1 MIYYKYDAKIVNT
14 VFYPKFVKAMYLK
27 LAFSLRFHNNLEG
40 CQNYDKFKLTSQF
53 MLMKL
58 ELKPNICIRYG
69 QNEVLVFFLKESANG
84 SQTLDH

>member
-1 MIYYKYDAKIVNT
+1 
-14 VFYPKFVKAMYLK
+14 
-27 LAFSLRFHNNLEG
+27 
-40 CQNYDKFKLTSQF
+40 

-84 SQTLDH
+84 S